1 MSIIDFKEIPQA
13 NTGEGNQDSFEAF
26 ARDFLFVLG
35 YEIDE
40 GPSRGAD
47 GGKDLIVTEKMM
59 GILSSTKIRWLVS
72 CKHYAHSGKA
82 IGGNDEVDIIVRVE
96 KFKCSGFMAF
106 YSTLPSSGLQ
116 DTFSRLKD
124 KMSIEVIDGAR
135 IEHLLLNESNLI
147 KVAAR
152 YFPQSFRNERQL
164 ETEYYFQQET
174 MLYEY
179 EYKTRKDEAIRQRD
193 ALGLVHAEREY
204 KQKIE
209 LAQRKRELAIKYL
222 KGE

>member
-1 MSIIDFKEIPQA
+1 MTVIDFKEIPQA

-26 ARDFLFVLG
+26 TRDFLFVLG
-35 YEIDE
+35 YEIIE

-47 GGKDLIVTEKMM
+47 GGKDLIVAEKMT
-59 GILSSTKIRWLVS
+59 GILSSTQIKWLVS
-72 CKHYAHSGKA
+72 CKHFAHSGKA
-82 IGGNDEVDIIVRVE
+82 VGTKDEIDITVRVE
-96 KFKCSGFMAF
+96 KFHCSGFMAF

-124 KMSIEVIDGAR
+124 RINIEVIDGGR
-135 IEHLLLNESNLI
+135 IEHLLLNEGNLI

-152 YFPQSFRNERQL
+152 YFPQSFRNERQR
-164 ETEYYFQQET
+164 EIEYQFQQET

-179 EYKTRKDEAIRQRD
+179 EYKVKKDEAIRQRD
-193 ALGLVHAEREY
+193 ALGLVRAEREY

-209 LAQRKRELAIKYL
+209 LAQRKQDLASQYIN
-222 KGE
+222 GE